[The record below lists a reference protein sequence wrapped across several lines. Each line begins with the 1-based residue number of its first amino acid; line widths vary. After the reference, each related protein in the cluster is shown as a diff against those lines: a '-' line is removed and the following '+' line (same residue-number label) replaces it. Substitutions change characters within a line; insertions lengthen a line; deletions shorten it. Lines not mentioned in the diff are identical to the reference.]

1 LFSYRKKSSGE
12 ERVAIGTLRSD
23 LIDHSYS
30 GQPTQRRPDL
40 VTYFDL
46 QREAFRS
53 FLIQNFARW
62 VLNAGNVTD
71 LEPYQV
77 GWVSIHHRSLA
88 INAMVQARMDRF

>member
-53 FLIQNFARW
+53 FLIQNFAR
-62 VLNAGNVTD
+62 
-71 LEPYQV
+71 
-77 GWVSIHHRSLA
+77 
-88 INAMVQARMDRF
+88 